1 MEAIANPL
9 YLLFPTLEKIFPR
22 TVVIKQIDK
31 MRARFDELLE
41 NKKIMKGNDMF
52 TFMVEEPDMTDDECR
67 DNMYDVLPAHD
78 AF

>member
-9 YLLFPTLEKIFPR
+9 YLLFPSLEKIIPR
-22 TVVIKQIDK
+22 TDIIKQIDK

-41 NKKIMKGNDMF
+41 NKKVMKGNDMF

-67 DNMYDVLPAHD
+67 DNMYGSRLFND